1 MNFPK
6 KFALAVIFIIPLLI
20 IPILNNCLYLG
31 YWLCGVDYIDINKE
45 TTLNELIDTN
55 NYNQYIL
62 KDSAYFNECN
72 MVQQSILLQYG
83 GEYSFR
89 DKIEAGHLARTQV
102 NESGMFNL
110 SEENSAILNTTLK
123 PINKMRGLKLVRERE
138 KLEAVG
144 FAELKS
150 SNNDYGNQI
159 NSIMFFERNDK
170 FYVLI
175 KKDPET
181 NSQYC
186 VFEQTTNNG
195 FELSELEEWDEQDE
209 YLNMIDIDSFDTFF
223 NRHFYQH
230 VSIGTGVIAAIPYL
244 IKLLYIIE
252 YVIILFLSFA
262 IVKLLR
268 KKKQL

>member
-1 MNFPK
+1 MKFPK
-6 KFALAVIFIIPLLI
+6 KFALAIIFIIPLLI

-72 MVQQSILLQYG
+72 IVQQSILLQYE
-83 GEYSFR
+83 GEYS
-89 DKIEAGHLARTQV
+89 IEEQAKTGTLARTQV
-102 NESGMFNL
+102 KESGMFNL
-110 SEENSAILNTTLK
+110 SEKNSAILNTTLK
-123 PINKMRGLKLVRERE
+123 PINKMHGLQLVIERE
-138 KLEAVG
+138 KLDAVG
-144 FAELKS
+144 FAELTP

-175 KKDPET
+175 KKDSET

-195 FELSELEEWDEQDE
+195 FELSALEEWDEQDE
-209 YLNMIDIDSFDTFF
+209 YLNMIDIDSFENFF
-223 NRHFYQH
+223 NRYFYQRI
-230 VSIGTGVIAAIPYL
+230 SIGTGIIAAIPYL
-244 IKLLYIIE
+244 VKLHYIIE